1 MVNTIK
7 NVKMILTAMYSTQ
20 SPPPL
25 IRESKQLPPFP
36 YQVIIAKYFNIFNI
50 TNLKSQYILLLNHTT
65 SIWHI
70 FIVARAELWVSGVTP
85 AQQAESTLISAFGKV
100 PLESTHLTQRRYR
113 CKVLQARLFQSRIYP
128 NEYSR
133 MTACQYELR
142 REHQVRLQSA
152 SREYFFTQCTT
163 GSFLPSGVFR

>member
-1 MVNTIK
+1 M
-7 NVKMILTAMYSTQ
+7 
-20 SPPPL
+20 
-25 IRESKQLPPFP
+25 RESKQPPPFP

-85 AQQAESTLISAFGKV
+85 AQQAESTLISAFGK
-100 PLESTHLTQRRYR
+100 SAFRINAFDTTQIS
-113 CKVLQARLFQSRIYP
+113 VQSPTSSIFQSRIYP

-133 MTACQYELR
+133 MTACQYGLH

-152 SREYFFTQCTT
+152 SREYFYAMHNGQFFAL
-163 GSFLPSGVFR
+163 GSV

>member
-70 FIVARAELWVSGVTP
+70 FIVARAELWVSGGYAGT
-85 AQQAESTLISAFGKV
+85 A
-100 PLESTHLTQRRYR
+100 
-113 CKVLQARLFQSRIYP
+113 SRI
-128 NEYSR
+128 NADFSV
-133 MTACQYELR
+133 
-142 REHQVRLQSA
+142 REKCL
-152 SREYFFTQCTT
+152 
-163 GSFLPSGVFR
+163 

>member
-7 NVKMILTAMYSTQ
+7 NVKMIITAMYSTQ
-20 SPPPL
+20 SPPSL
-25 IRESKQLPPFP
+25 IRESKQPPPFP

-85 AQQAESTLISAFGKV
+85 AQQAESTLISAFGK
-100 PLESTHLTQRRYR
+100 SAFRINAFDTTQIS
-113 CKVLQARLFQSRIYP
+113 VQSPTSSIFSKQ
-128 NEYSR
+128 NLS
-133 MTACQYELR
+133 Q
-142 REHQVRLQSA
+142 
-152 SREYFFTQCTT
+152 
-163 GSFLPSGVFR
+163 